1 MMNTVRDFLIA
12 QLGGSTFM
20 WDVFLGVLLAFLV
33 LTLLRLLIWIVSYP
47 FR

>member
-1 MMNTVRDFLIA
+1 MTTVRDFLIA

-20 WDVFLGVLLAFLV
+20 WDVFLGVLLALLV
-33 LTLLRLLIWIVSYP
+33 MLLLRLLVWIVLLP

>member
-1 MMNTVRDFLIA
+1 MMTTVRDFLIA

-20 WDVFLGVLLAFLV
+20 WDVFLGVLLALLV
-33 LTLLRLLIWIVSYP
+33 MLLLRLLVWIVLLP